1 MGLMLDIAMVARPPD
16 AGHSALTS
24 YPPVFGRI
32 AYFVYS
38 VTARRD
44 EDEGTG

>member
-16 AGHSALTS
+16 AGNSALTS

-32 AYFVYS
+32 AYLYFQ
-38 VTARRD
+38 
-44 EDEGTG
+44 

>member
-24 YPPVFGRI
+24 YPPVLGRI
-32 AYFVYS
+32 AYFVFS
-38 VTARRD
+38 DSEERR
-44 EDEGTG
+44 G